1 MSTLILMLP
10 RFDLYSPANLKEA
23 LGLLR
28 EKGEGSAIL
37 AGGTDLIPR
46 LRARELRPKYV
57 VDLSSLKELKY
68 AKRDGSLIKIGA
80 LTTVDEIGKTDLFKN
95 GCDVFRVVTKK
106 FGGPHI
112 RNVATLAGNLGTA
125 ISSSDFIPTFMA
137 LDAKVKMVSDGSS
150 REITIEQLIPSKRC
164 VTCAPQEIMT
174 EIHFRDLGNNEYCSF
189 EKLGRRVIMDVAMIS
204 STVCLKLDK
213 SGEKIEDIR
222 AVFNRLKGK
231 VPERAKKTEEYLKG
245 KEYSAKA
252 VEGALGVL
260 GSELNL
266 TSDYR
271 ASKEYRE
278 DMAKVLFKRALARC
292 VDEIRG
298 GISK

>member
-1 MSTLILMLP
+1 MLP

-23 LGLLR
+23 LGLLQ

-57 VDLSSLKELKY
+57 VDLSNLKELKY
-68 AKRDGSLIKIGA
+68 AKKDGNTIKIGA

-95 GCDVFRVVTKK
+95 GCDVFHVVAKK

-112 RNVATLAGNLGTA
+112 RNMATLAGNLGTA

-137 LDAKVKMVSDGSS
+137 LDARVKMVNDGSS
-150 REITIEQLIPSKRC
+150 REITIDQLIPSKRC

-174 EIHFRDLGNNEYCSF
+174 EIHFRDLDSSEYCSF

-204 STVCLKLDK
+204 STVYLKLDK
-213 SGEKIEDIR
+213 SGKKIEGVR

-231 VPERAKKTEEYLKG
+231 VPERAKKTEEYLRG
-245 KEYSAKA
+245 KEYSAKT
-252 VEGALGVL
+252 VEGALSIL

-278 DMAKVLFKRALARC
+278 DMAKVLFKRALDRC
-292 VDEIRG
+292 VEKIRG
-298 GISK
+298 GVSK

>member
-1 MSTLILMLP
+1 MLP
-10 RFDLYSPANLKEA
+10 KFDLYSPANLKEA
-23 LGLLR
+23 LGLLQ
-28 EKGEGSAIL
+28 EKGEVSAIL

-46 LRARELRPKYV
+46 MRARELRPKYV
-57 VDLSSLKELKY
+57 VDLSNLKELRY
-68 AKRDGSLIKIGA
+68 AKKDGNTIKIGSM
-80 LTTVDEIGKTDLFKN
+80 TTVDEIGKTDLFKN
-95 GCDVFRVVTKK
+95 GCDVFHVVTKK

-112 RNVATLAGNLGTA
+112 RNMATLAGNLGTA

-137 LDAKVKMVSDGSS
+137 LDARVKMVSAGSS

-174 EIHFRDLGNNEYCSF
+174 EIHFRDLDSREYCSF

-204 STVCLKLDK
+204 STVYLKLDK
-213 SGEKIEDIR
+213 SGKKIEDIR

-231 VPERAKKTEEYLKG
+231 VPQRAKKTEDFLRG
-245 KEYSAKA
+245 KEYNTKTVESAL
-252 VEGALGVL
+252 EILG
-260 GSELNL
+260 GELNL

-292 VDEIRG
+292 VEKIRG